1 MATKSKPNAWNILKS
16 VQHGIDRKMEEMSLA
31 QEARDAGKVWNSKT
45 KQWEFY
51 MIDEELQALQAEDTT
66 LTESSSSSTSAGASA
81 AGPASERKV
90 KDREYYDLLGISTNA
105 DAAAI
110 KKAYRKVA
118 LKCHPDRNPGDP
130 EAHANFQRLGQAY
143 QVLSDEHKRAAY
155 DRDGKATQNSSAAGD
170 ALQEVDPSVFF
181 NVMFGSSL
189 IEPYV
194 GELWIAS
201 QTDAMMSGGSMTDM
215 EAMDELSPD
224 ERNKLIMEKMD
235 KVSALNERKQ
245 KRRQVQ
251 CAISLRHR
259 IASYDPAN
267 PELFVHGCHEEAAKI
282 VAGAYGDVYLMT
294 IGFAFEVAA
303 EEYMGFANTFL
314 GLGGHVARTRK
325 NASGIASGMKLLGAG
340 LKAATAGTKAMKE
353 AEDMQQRA
361 VNSGQTIADDSEAQQ
376 QMAATLEGT
385 LPAFLELAWAVNKRD
400 IQQTIKAVCKKLFD
414 DASVPKASRLDR
426 AQAVRILGR
435 EFQKVGKQA
444 RMLNKKNGE
453 VETSV
458 EDIQA
463 RMAVATM
470 ATMAKAQGQDLTD
483 EDQAEMMRQ
492 VKRELNEQQQTG
504 SKKDKT
510 SEPAHPNNNNS
521 SSPSA

>member
-1 MATKSKPNAWNILKS
+1 
-16 VQHGIDRKMEEMSLA
+16 MEEMSLA
-31 QEARDAGKVWNSKT
+31 QEAKEAGKVWNGKT

-51 MIDEELQALQAEDTT
+51 MIDEELKALQAEDATT
-66 LTESSSSSTSAGASA
+66 IDSSSSSGSGGASSNPGSVA
-81 AGPASERKV
+81 ERKV

-143 QVLSDEHKRAAY
+143 QVLSDDQRRAAY
-155 DRDGKATQNSSAAGD
+155 DRDGKAESNGSAEE

-194 GELWIAS
+194 GELWISS
-201 QTDAMMSGGSMTDM
+201 QTDAMMSGSSMADM
-215 EAMDELSPD
+215 EAMEDLSPA
-224 ERNKLIMEKMD
+224 EQNKMLMEKMD
-235 KVSALNERKQ
+235 KVSAMNERKQ

-251 CAISLRHR
+251 CAISLRQR
-259 IASYDPAN
+259 IASYDPSHPDPFIA
-267 PELFVHGCHEEAAKI
+267 GCQEEAAKI
-282 VAGAYGDVYLMT
+282 AAGAYGDVYLMT

-314 GLGGHVARTRK
+314 GLGGHMARTRK
-325 NASGIASGMKLLGAG
+325 NASGLASGVKLLGAG
-340 LKAATAGTKAMKE
+340 LKAATAGSKAMKE
-353 AEDMQQRA
+353 AEGMQQRA
-361 VNSGQTIADDSEAQQ
+361 VSSGQEIGDNIEAQQ

-400 IQQTIKAVCKKLFD
+400 IQQTLKAVCKKVFD

-444 RMLNKKNGE
+444 HKKKGD

-463 RMAVATM
+463 RMAVASM
-470 ATMAKAQGQDLTD
+470 ATMAKAQGQDITE

-492 VKRELNEQQQTG
+492 VKCELNKQHQQH
-504 SKKDKT
+504 KDD
-510 SEPAHPNNNNS
+510 S
-521 SSPSA
+521 SSPPPSSST